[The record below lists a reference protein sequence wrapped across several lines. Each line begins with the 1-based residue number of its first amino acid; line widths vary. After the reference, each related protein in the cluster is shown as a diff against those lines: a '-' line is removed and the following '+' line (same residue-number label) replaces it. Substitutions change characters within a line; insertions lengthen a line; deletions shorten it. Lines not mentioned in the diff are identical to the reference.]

1 MRLHKSDKI
10 EILYTIRLVEFALG
24 LLKKHAKDASFTY
37 TKAYTNNFKS
47 LVLKSECLLKKDS
60 RIRNIHT

>member
-1 MRLHKSDKI
+1 MRLHKSDQI

-37 TKAYTNNFKS
+37 TKAYTNNSKM
-47 LVLKSECLLKKDS
+47 
-60 RIRNIHT
+60 

>member
-1 MRLHKSDKI
+1 MRLHKSDQI

-47 LVLKSECLLKKDS
+47 LVLKTVKNMMLHGL
-60 RIRNIHT
+60 TFFF